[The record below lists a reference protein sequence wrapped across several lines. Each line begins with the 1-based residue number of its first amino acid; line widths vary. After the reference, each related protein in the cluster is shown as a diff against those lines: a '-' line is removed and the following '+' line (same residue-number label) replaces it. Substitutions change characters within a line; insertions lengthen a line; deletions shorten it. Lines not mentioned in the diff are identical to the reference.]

1 MKTSFRIEK
10 GKIYTK
16 SNLTE
21 REDIFEIVE
30 KIPKDFFVWNIGE
43 NMGNNEYI
51 PICTKLHPYDKA
63 DFTINTERLK
73 AIKLD
78 REEVQLLRAAACVGI
93 NSKESAEK
101 AIRSKRKGYWSNQKK
116 EQAEKTI
123 DIFNKITA

>member
-1 MKTSFRIEK
+1 MKTYFRIEN

-16 SNLTE
+16 SILTE

-30 KIPKDFFVWNIGE
+30 KIPKGFFVWNIGE
-43 NMGNNEYI
+43 NMGNDEYI
-51 PICTKLHPYDKA
+51 PLCTELNPQDNE
-63 DFTINTERLK
+63 ILLSCLK
-73 AIKLD
+73 AIRLAP
-78 REEVQLLRAAACVGI
+78 EEVLLLRAAANVGI